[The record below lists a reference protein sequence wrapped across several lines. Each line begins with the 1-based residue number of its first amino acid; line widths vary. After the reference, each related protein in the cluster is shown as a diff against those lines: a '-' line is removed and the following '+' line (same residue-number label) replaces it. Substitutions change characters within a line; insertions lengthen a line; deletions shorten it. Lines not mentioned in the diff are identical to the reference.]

1 MSVKRLRSKIGAV
14 PPGWAGP
21 LSQPRDP
28 GLHSAFELLGN
39 LRSPKDTPTVAD
51 IMLSIA
57 VSALALTIR
66 DSSATPALRLRGG
79 GKRHAK
85 IATQRATRNAL
96 RARSFERLI
105 TNKNAHRARPARS
118 RPGATY

>member
-1 MSVKRLRSKIGAV
+1 M
-14 PPGWAGP
+14 
-21 LSQPRDP
+21 
-28 GLHSAFELLGN
+28 HSAFELLGN

-57 VSALALTIR
+57 LSALSLTVR
-66 DSSATPALRLRGG
+66 DTSATPALRLRGG

-96 RARSFERLI
+96 RARSFKRLI
-105 TNKNAHRARPARS
+105 TNKKCLDHDTALS